1 MKSLSTRYPHM
12 RFTFYRRRFAVILA
26 AAAFAWA
33 MVQAVTTG
41 PQYDCG
47 PVSSVRAAAG
57 DTMWTIIEDRCT
69 GSLAVA
75 VEDAIELNG
84 GVDIQIGQIVYLPGK

>member
-26 AAAFAWA
+26 AAAFVWA
-33 MVQAVTTG
+33 LVQAIITG

-47 PVSSVRAAAG
+47 PVLSARAVAG
-57 DTMWTIIEDRCT
+57 NTMWAIVESNCT
-69 GSLAVA
+69 GDIHQA

-84 GVDIQIGQIVYLPGK
+84 GVQIQIGQMVYLPGK